1 MNTETLAATA
11 EEFNPMSLLPD
22 LEKLAGNLETVMRI
36 AVLIGPL
43 CLLGLGLWYL
53 LAPTKEANHSVGFRC
68 WWGMSSVEAWQ
79 FTQRLAG
86 LTWTL
91 LGGILSVVMAVI
103 CSGFRDMMPDA
114 MAFSAIKCLIW
125 ELALVIV
132 SMIAING
139 ILVWQFDPKG
149 YRRPGAKKCL
159 EFSFVDRLLQSITE
173 LQKKARK

>member
-1 MNTETLAATA
+1 MNTETLASTA
-11 EEFNPMSLLPD
+11 EEFNPLSMLPD
-22 LEKLAGNLETVMRI
+22 LNRLAENLELVMRI

-86 LTWTL
+86 LIWTG
-91 LGGILSVVMAVI
+91 LGGVLSIVMAVI
-103 CSGFRDMMPDA
+103 CSGFRDMSPDD
-114 MAFSAIKCLIW
+114 MAFSAIRCLGW
-125 ELALVIV
+125 ELVLVIV
-132 SMIAING
+132 SMLVING

-149 YRRPGAKKCL
+149 YRRSGLKKHL
-159 EFSFVDRLLQSITE
+159 DLSAPKSR
-173 LQKKARK
+173 KKASR

>member
-1 MNTETLAATA
+1 MNTETLASTA
-11 EEFNPMSLLPD
+11 EEFNPLSMLPD
-22 LEKLAGNLETVMRI
+22 LNQLAENLELIMRI

-86 LTWTL
+86 LCWTV
-91 LGGILSVVMAVI
+91 LGGVLSIVMAVI
-103 CSGFRDMMPDA
+103 CSGFRDMAPDD
-114 MAFSAIKCLIW
+114 MAFAAIRCLGW
-125 ELALVIV
+125 ELVLVIV
-132 SMIAING
+132 SMLAINI
-139 ILVWQFDPKG
+139 ILVWQFDPRG

-159 EFSFVDRLLQSITE
+159 DFAFLDRMLQSVNAPR
-173 LQKKARK
+173 KKSGK